1 MEISRFNIKATENTR
16 VEAKERLWE
25 KANTVQ
31 RVAAEADTKIR
42 TRAEANKRKIES
54 EEAESRSKAE
64 ANIKEMRIK
73 RGRQGKH
80 GRRLRKNL

>member
-1 MEISRFNIKATENTR
+1 MAISRVNVKATENTR
-16 VEAKERLWE
+16 VEAKEILWE

-42 TRAEANKRKIES
+42 TREEANKRKRES

-64 ANIKEMRIK
+64 AEIKEI
-73 RGRQGKH
+73 
-80 GRRLRKNL
+80 